1 MQYKSSIRVALCLC
15 MLLQVKV
22 HAAVD
27 ANAEAAAA
35 PSVVQAVRDP
45 YLIQPG
51 DQLAITVWG
60 EADLSSPVIVRPD
73 GALSFPLIGDLSAA
87 ERTPPQLADSIRQG
101 LLKFLPDP
109 IVTVAV
115 ARADGNVVYVI
126 GKVNRPGAFA
136 MNRTLNV
143 VQALAL
149 AGGLDPFA
157 DADDIVIVRQ
167 TAGRSSAIR
176 FDFTAAARGRELERI
191 VPLVP
196 GDVVIVP

>member
-1 MQYKSSIRVALCLC
+1 MQ
-15 MLLQVKV
+15 V
-22 HAAVD
+22 HAHAATD
-27 ANAEAAAA
+27 AEAARAA
-35 PSVVQAVRDP
+35 AGSTAQTP

-60 EADLSSPVIVRPD
+60 EADLSTPVIVRPD
-73 GALSFPLIGDLSAA
+73 GALSFPLIGDLPAA
-87 ERTPPQLADSIRQG
+87 ERTPPQLADAIREG

-115 ARADGNVVYVI
+115 ARADGNVIYVI

-136 MNRTLNV
+136 MSRNLNV

-157 DADDIVIVRQ
+157 DADDILIVRH
-167 TAGRSSAIR
+167 AGAGSSAVR
-176 FDFTAAARGRELERI
+176 FDFTAAARGRDLERLL
-191 VPLVP
+191 PLQP